1 MKAAAAPKM
10 TVGAV
15 AAATTMAAAA
25 ESATAALIGGGV
37 GGSGSVGDG
46 GSGSV
51 GDGGGGG
58 EGGIDGDA
66 YASIVWWWCRLVS
79 VNLAAASPLFIRR
92 VVRSMESD
100 YRLTNLNISDL
111 ILMGLITWPV

>member
-1 MKAAAAPKM
+1 MKAAVAPKM

-15 AAATTMAAAA
+15 AAATTMAAAAA

-46 GSGSV
+46 GS
-51 GDGGGGG
+51 GG